1 MPIVGPEAVDQVIAA
16 LLRGEAAVIPTDT
29 VYGLVARPNDAE
41 AVRALAERKGRDLTK
56 PIQLLVASYDIAASL
71 LDAPVALEPVRPFW
85 PGGVTAVVR
94 CRAGLNLAVVTAAGT
109 LGLRV
114 PADDLALAVLR
125 AVGGM
130 LAATSV
136 NPAGADPA
144 TTAAAAAAFAPDL
157 LVLDGGA
164 RPNRSSTVVDF
175 TASPPRL
182 LREGPVS
189 AAALRLE
196 QPSGR

>member
-1 MPIVGPEAVDQVIAA
+1 MPVVGPEAIDQVVAA
-16 LLRGEAAVIPTDT
+16 LLCGEAAVIPTDT
-29 VYGLVARPNDAE
+29 VYGLVARPDDAV
-41 AVRALAERKGRDLTK
+41 AVHALADRKGRDRTR
-56 PIQLLVASYDIAASL
+56 PIQLLVASFEVAAAL
-71 LDAPVALEPVRPFW
+71 LDDPRALEPVRPFW
-85 PGGVTAVVR
+85 PGAVTAVVR
-94 CRAGLNLAVVTAAGT
+94 CRIGLRLAVVTPAGT

-125 AVGGM
+125 GVGGM

-164 RPNRSSTVVDF
+164 RPSRSSTVVDF
-175 TASPPRL
+175 TTSPPRL

-189 AAALRLE
+189 AAALGLAL
-196 QPSGR
+196 G